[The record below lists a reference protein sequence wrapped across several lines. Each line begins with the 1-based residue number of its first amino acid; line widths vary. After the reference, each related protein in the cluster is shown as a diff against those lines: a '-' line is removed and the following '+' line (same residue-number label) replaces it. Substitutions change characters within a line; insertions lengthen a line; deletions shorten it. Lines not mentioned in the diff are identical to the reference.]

1 MIQRDKID
9 NSKEVKDLL
18 IQLEKEKNILV
29 GKKSILKPKSLPS
42 LTDDE
47 IPFEIPVNWMWVRL
61 NDISIIQEGPGIRK
75 SQYSNEGV
83 QFLTVTNILEGCVDL
98 EKSEKYVSDEEYKL
112 KYKHFTINKGDI
124 VSSCSGATWGKTA
137 IYDSDDLI
145 ILNTST
151 LRLRFF
157 GDKGNNKY
165 LYFLTKAGFFKKQL
179 SVHSTGQQA
188 NFGNSHY
195 SLIAIPLPPLPEQ
208 QRIVSI
214 LDEAFS
220 SIEQAKENLQRNLQ
234 NAKELFQSEMNSI
247 FTNKGEGWEEKKL
260 EEVCEISSKLIDPKQ
275 EEFQNLIHIG
285 AGNIVSEKGTLI
297 DLKTAKEE
305 ELISGKF
312 LFDESMVLYSK
323 IRPYLIKIV
332 RCDFEGLCSA
342 DIYPLVP
349 FKNKMT
355 KDFLYYLL
363 YTKKFTDYA
372 ILGSQRA
379 GMPKVNRTHLF
390 DFKTLLPPIKQQII
404 ITEKLDKLS
413 AETKRLE
420 AMYQQKLDAL
430 EELKKSILQ
439 KAFSGELS

>member
-1 MIQRDKID
+1 MRKGWEIKRLGECFKLK
-9 NSKEVKDLL
+9 SGAMMTAKMMG
-18 IQLEKEKNILV
+18 KNGRYPVYGGNGISGLHNEFNLSGSNVIV
-29 GKKSILKPKSLPS
+29 GRVGALCGNVRHINEEIW
-42 LTDDE
+42 LTDNAFQVVDLK
-47 IPFEIPVNWMWVRL
+47 F
-61 NDISIIQEGPGIRK
+61 DFDHA
-75 SQYSNEGV
+75 
-83 QFLTVTNILEGCVDL
+83 FLTYVLNFKNLRSFARQAAQPVISNSSLDQLILEFP
-98 EKSEKYVSDEEYKL
+98 K
-112 KYKHFTINKGDI
+112 
-124 VSSCSGATWGKTA
+124 
-137 IYDSDDLI
+137 
-145 ILNTST
+145 
-151 LRLRFF
+151 
-157 GDKGNNKY
+157 DKK
-165 LYFLTKAGFFKKQL
+165 
-179 SVHSTGQQA
+179 
-188 NFGNSHY
+188 
-195 SLIAIPLPPLPEQ
+195 EQ

-260 EEVCEISSKLIDPKQ
+260 DEVCEISSKLIDPKQ

-349 FKNKMT
+349 FKDKMT

-390 DFKTLLPPIKQQII
+390 DFNFILPPINQQII

-413 AETKRLE
+413 TETKRLE
-420 AMYQQKLDAL
+420 AMYQQKLDNL

-439 KAFSGELS
+439 KAFSGEL